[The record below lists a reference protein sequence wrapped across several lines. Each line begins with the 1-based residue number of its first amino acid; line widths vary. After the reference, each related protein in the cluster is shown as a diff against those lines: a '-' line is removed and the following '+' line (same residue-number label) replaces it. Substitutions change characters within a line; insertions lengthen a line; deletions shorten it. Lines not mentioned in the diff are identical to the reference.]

1 MGMVTHE
8 LALDRA
14 WGCKDEGNSGS
25 RQVGRKPEPGGR
37 KQTQGTGGQAWTGC
51 AGHGFAHQAETAGTS

>member
-37 KQTQGTGGQAWTGC
+37 KQTQGTGGQA
-51 AGHGFAHQAETAGTS
+51 